1 MRTRHVL
8 INLAVLLPALAQDT
22 VTVRPRE
29 IDTVFANPGIGL
41 VTYQSF
47 NADRGAQPPAARGRL
62 AAPMPPST
70 LAYFRMYWS
79 AIEPA
84 EGKYDWSAIDKALAG
99 AREHGQTLMLRVAPY
114 GPDNDVPAWYRK
126 LEAASANLLEKSW
139 RVDPDNPNYAAR
151 FGGMIKEL
159 GKRYDGNPDLELVD
173 VAIVGPDGDGAG
185 SALLKPETRAALL
198 DCYLDSFRKTPLAMQ
213 PTDERTNRYALRKAA
228 AGWRAD
234 HLGDLRGFESGGN
247 HMVDFY
253 PAAIADFGLRDAW
266 KKGPVA
272 MEAQG
277 TLDQWKENGWSFD
290 YIIEQSLKWHISSFN
305 AKSSAVPPDMRAALN
320 GWLKKMG
327 YRFVLRKFEYPA
339 SVEREGGL
347 AFRSVWEN
355 EGVAPIYRNYPVA
368 LRLKGAGG
376 AAVLVTG
383 ADIRKWL
390 PGDNTLDHTLYLPA
404 GVKEGEYDLALALV
418 DPATRQPKVKL
429 AIEGAGDDGWYPMGR
444 LRVTAPAPAKQAAAA
459 AKPKP
464 AAGAKEQPAEMKA
477 FTDALA
483 VKEPQKKIEA
493 LQKYMA
499 AYPKS
504 SMARQANQAIL
515 DTLIKNSPTESKRI
529 LAQANAMVKAAD
541 EESRGQV
548 QGSIAA
554 RLLDA
559 GILMKDAEKYGKDA
573 LATMDQAK
581 YLARM
586 KQRYAGRKQQ
596 PSEQDM
602 LERFRTERA
611 GYQSTLGNIYL
622 KAGKTKDA
630 EALLK
635 QAHEASPTL
644 VSATMGLADLAEKS
658 GDVKAALDYVALVRV
673 GGAAAPEVRSRLE
686 GLYRKAHNGST
697 DGFDDM
703 LDAVYQKRF
712 PLPMEPE
719 AYKPGPGRS
728 DRTVLVEVFTGSGCP
743 PCAGADI
750 GFDIAMERYAR
761 QDVAVLMYHQHV
773 PRPDPMSNLDSQK
786 RAAYYAV
793 RGVPTY
799 AIDGKDK
806 VGGGSRDMAKEFYE
820 RTNPDIERE
829 LQTPAG
835 GELHVDASRDGGTVR
850 VRAAFERTLSDS
862 PDLRLHVALAE
873 KRIRYSGENG
883 VRFHPFVVR
892 SLARGGDG
900 YALGASKSMT
910 VEDSFDIAKVAAG
923 LKAHLDDFEVNNT
936 RFGKFEF
943 IEKKDKIDSNNLAVV
958 VFVQDEKTKE
968 IIQAAYTD
976 LEAR

>member
-1 MRTRHVL
+1 MRTLPVP
-8 INLAVLLPALAQDT
+8 IALALLVPALAQDT

-29 IDTVFANPGIGL
+29 IDTVLANPGIGL

-47 NADRGAQPPAARGRL
+47 NADRGAEPAAPRGRF
-62 AAPMPPST
+62 AATLPPST

-79 AIEPA
+79 AIELT

-114 GPDNDVPAWYRK
+114 GPDNDVPGWYRK
-126 LEAASANLLEKSW
+126 LENNNASLPEKSW
-139 RVDPDNPNYAAR
+139 RVDPNNPNYARR

-198 DCYLDSFRKTPLAMQ
+198 DCYLDSFHKTPLAMQ
-213 PTDERTNRYALRKAA
+213 PSDERTSSYALRKAPV
-228 AGWRAD
+228 GWRAD
-234 HLGDLRGFESGGN
+234 HLGDLRGFESGWN
-247 HMVDFY
+247 YMVDFY
-253 PAAIADFGLRDAW
+253 PAAIAGFGLRDAW
-266 KKGPVA
+266 KTGPVA

-277 TLDQWKENGWSFD
+277 TLDQWSKNGWSLD

-305 AKSSAVPPDMRAALN
+305 AKSSTVPPDMRAALN

-339 SVEREGGL
+339 AVEREGGL
-347 AFRSVWEN
+347 AFRSIWEN
-355 EGVAPIYRNYPVA
+355 KGVAPIYRNYPVA
-368 LRLKGAGG
+368 LRLKGANSTS
-376 AAVLVTG
+376 VLITG

-390 PGDNTLDHTLYLPA
+390 PGDNTLDHMLYLPA

-418 DPATRQPKVKL
+418 DPVSHQPKVKL
-429 AIEGAGDDGWYPMGR
+429 AIDGAGDDGWYPMGK
-444 LRVTAPAPAKQAAAA
+444 LRVRPPAPAKQAAEA

-464 AAGAKEQPAEMKA
+464 AAAAKEQPAEMKA
-477 FTDALA
+477 FSEALA
-483 VKEPQKKIEA
+483 VKEPPKKIEA
-493 LQKYMA
+493 LQKFIA

-504 SMARQANQAIL
+504 GMVRQANQAIL
-515 DTLIKNSPTESKRI
+515 DTLIKNSPGDGKRI
-529 LAQANAMVKAAD
+529 LAQANAMVRAAD
-541 EESRGQV
+541 EESRPQV

-559 GILMKDAEKYGKDA
+559 GILTKDAEKYGKNA
-573 LATMDQAK
+573 LASMDQAK

-596 PSEQDM
+596 PSEQEM

-611 GYQSTLGNIYL
+611 AYQATLGNIYL
-622 KAGKTKDA
+622 KAGKTK
-630 EALLK
+630 EGEVLLK
-635 QAHEASPTL
+635 QAHEANPAL
-644 VSATMGLADLAEKS
+644 AAATMGLADLAEKS
-658 GDVKAALDYVALVRV
+658 GDEKAALDYVAFVRV

-686 GLYRKAHNGST
+686 ALYRKTHNGSL

-703 LDAVYQKRF
+703 LDAVYRKRF
-712 PLPMEPE
+712 PLPVEPE

-750 GFDIAMERYAR
+750 GFDIAMERYTR

-773 PRPDPMSNLDSQK
+773 PRPDPMSNPDSQK
-786 RAAYYAV
+786 RAAYYEV

-799 AIDGKDK
+799 AIDGKSK
-806 VGGGSRDMAKEFYE
+806 VGGGSREMAKEFYE

-835 GELHVDASRDGGTVR
+835 GELHVNASRQGGTVR
-850 VRAAFERTLSDS
+850 VHAAFERTLSDS
-862 PDLRLHVALAE
+862 PDLRLHIALAE

-892 SLARGGDG
+892 SLARSGDG
-900 YALGASKSMT
+900 YALGPSKSMT

-923 LKAHLDDFEVNNT
+923 LRAHLDDFEVNNT

-943 IEKKDKIDSNNLAVV
+943 IEKKDVIDPNELAVV
-958 VFVQDEKTKE
+958 VFVQDEKTRE
-968 IIQAAYTD
+968 IIQASYTD